1 MDQGW
6 SVIGEGNE
14 RRAARPWQWT
24 GAQEKGCVL
33 ATQRL
38 GFRDAIGWLSQIIG
52 PDSAYVR
59 LGIVYTIA
67 ISLLAL
73 ATPISVQLLINSVAN
88 TAMPAPLWA
97 LSGILLL
104 LLLMVAVLSALRVW
118 IMAAFERRLFA
129 RVVAEVT
136 LRAVHAQDPFFA
148 DGNRGDLFNRFFDL
162 VVVQKAVPSLVIGA
176 FTIMLQAVIG
186 LTITSFYHPVFLAF
200 NAVLVAALLLVW
212 MLWRRGAITSAV
224 GVSHA
229 KHNAARWLE
238 SVGGSNGFYKSSR
251 HLDFAMQRSEAVT
264 AAYVASHRRYFRY
277 HFAQTVAFLLT
288 YALASAGLLLL
299 GGMLILRGQ
308 LSLGQLVAAELIL
321 SGVFYGISQFGWYL
335 DTFYDL
341 VASSE
346 ELSLL
351 FAIPQETT
359 VRGENGPRDG
369 SVKLTDVV
377 FDDARY
383 DLTLAAGEQ
392 LVTVAEPG
400 AERRLSMLLKR
411 HAVPERGLVRIG
423 GADLG
428 SFDMYRLRSDVT
440 VLDRSTIVEA
450 TIREYLRLASE
461 QLDTAAMEALATVGL
476 ERRIASL
483 PKGLDTQLGSTG
495 YPLSVGETMA
505 LKLANAL
512 LVRPRLLLLGQLFD
526 LLPPERLVAA
536 LRLLKAHGTT
546 VLLCTGRPEDLTL
559 DGYLHLGLTRQRRFE
574 RLADLQAAANQ
585 EGEDAAS
592 A

>member
-1 MDQGW
+1 M
-6 SVIGEGNE
+6 
-14 RRAARPWQWT
+14 
-24 GAQEKGCVL
+24 

-59 LGIVYTIA
+59 LGIVYTVA

-97 LSGILLL
+97 LSGVLLL
-104 LLLMVAVLSALRVW
+104 LLLLVVALSALRVW
-118 IMAAFERRLFA
+118 IMAGFERRLFS
-129 RVVAEVT
+129 RIVAEVT
-136 LRAVHAQDPFFA
+136 LRAVHAQDPFFT

-162 VVVQKAVPSLVIGA
+162 VVVQKSVPSLVIGA
-176 FTIMLQAVIG
+176 FTIVLQAVIG

-200 NAVLVAALLLVW
+200 NVVLVAAIFMVW
-212 MLWRRGAITSAV
+212 LIWRRGAIGGAV
-224 GVSHA
+224 ALSHA
-229 KHNAARWLE
+229 KHKAAHWLE

-264 AAYVASHRRYFRY
+264 ASYVDTHRRYFRY
-277 HFAQTVAFLLT
+277 QFAQTVAFLLI
-288 YALASAGLLLL
+288 YAFASAGLLLL

-335 DTFYDL
+335 DSFYEL

-359 VRGENGPRDG
+359 VRGDHGPRDG
-369 SVKLTDVV
+369 AVKLTDVV
-377 FDDARY
+377 LDGARY
-383 DLTLAAGEQ
+383 TLALGAGEQ

-400 AERRLSMLLKR
+400 AERRLAMLLKR
-411 HAVPERGLVRIG
+411 HALPERGLLRIG
-423 GADLG
+423 GADPG
-428 SFDMYRLRSDVT
+428 SFDIYRLRSDVT

-450 TIREYLRLASE
+450 TIRQYLRLASE
-461 QLDTAAMEALATVGL
+461 DLDEVAMEALATVGL
-476 ERRIASL
+476 ERRLASL

-512 LVRPRLLLLGQLFD
+512 LVRPKLLLLGQLYD
-526 LLPPERLVAA
+526 LLPPERLAAA
-536 LRLLKAHGTT
+536 LRLLKSHGTT
-546 VLLCTGRPEDLTL
+546 VLLCTGRPEDLEL
-559 DGYLHLGLTRQRRFE
+559 DGYLHLGMTEQRRFD
-574 RLADLQAAANQ
+574 RLADLQAVANR
-585 EGEDAAS
+585 EGADDAS

>member
-1 MDQGW
+1 M
-6 SVIGEGNE
+6 
-14 RRAARPWQWT
+14 
-24 GAQEKGCVL
+24 

-59 LGIVYTIA
+59 LGIVYTVA

-97 LSGILLL
+97 LSGVLLL
-104 LLLMVAVLSALRVW
+104 LLLMVVALSALRVW
-118 IMAAFERRLFA
+118 IMAGFERRLFS
-129 RVVAEVT
+129 RIVAEVT
-136 LRAVHAQDPFFA
+136 LRAVHAQDPFFT

-162 VVVQKAVPSLVIGA
+162 VVVQKSVPSLVIGA
-176 FTIMLQAVIG
+176 FTIVLQAVIG

-200 NAVLVAALLLVW
+200 NVVLVAAIFMVW
-212 MLWRRGAITSAV
+212 LIWRRGAIGGAV
-224 GVSHA
+224 ALSHA
-229 KHNAARWLE
+229 KHKAAHWLE

-264 AAYVASHRRYFRY
+264 ASYVDTHRRYFRY
-277 HFAQTVAFLLT
+277 QFAQTVAFLLI
-288 YALASAGLLLL
+288 YAFASAGLLLL

-335 DTFYDL
+335 DSFYEL

-359 VRGENGPRDG
+359 VRGDHGPRDG
-369 SVKLTDVV
+369 AVKLTDVV
-377 FDDARY
+377 LDGAHY
-383 DLTLAAGEQ
+383 SLTLAAGEQ

-400 AERRLSMLLKR
+400 AERRLAMLLKR
-411 HAVPERGLVRIG
+411 HALPERGLLRIG
-423 GADLG
+423 GVDPG
-428 SFDMYRLRSDVT
+428 SFDIYRLRSDVT

-450 TIREYLRLASE
+450 TIRQYLRLASE
-461 QLDTAAMEALATVGL
+461 DLDEVAMEALATVGL
-476 ERRIASL
+476 ERRLASL

-512 LVRPRLLLLGQLFD
+512 LVRPKLLLLGQLYD
-526 LLPPERLVAA
+526 LLPPERLAAA

-546 VLLCTGRPEDLTL
+546 VLLCTGRPEDLEL
-559 DGYLHLGLTRQRRFE
+559 DGYLHLGMTEQRRFD
-574 RLADLQAAANQ
+574 RLADLQAVANR
-585 EGEDAAS
+585 EGADDAS

>member
-1 MDQGW
+1 M
-6 SVIGEGNE
+6 
-14 RRAARPWQWT
+14 
-24 GAQEKGCVL
+24 

-59 LGIVYTIA
+59 LGIVYTVA

-97 LSGILLL
+97 LSGVLLL
-104 LLLMVAVLSALRVW
+104 LLLMVVALSALRVW
-118 IMAAFERRLFA
+118 IMAGFERRLFS
-129 RVVAEVT
+129 RIVAEVT
-136 LRAVHAQDPFFA
+136 LRAVHAQDPFFT

-162 VVVQKAVPSLVIGA
+162 VVVQKSVPSLVIGA
-176 FTIMLQAVIG
+176 FTIVLQAVIG

-200 NAVLVAALLLVW
+200 NVVLVAAIFMVW
-212 MLWRRGAITSAV
+212 LIWRRGAIGGAV
-224 GVSHA
+224 ALSHA
-229 KHNAARWLE
+229 KHKAAHWLE

-264 AAYVASHRRYFRY
+264 ASYVDTHRRYFRY
-277 HFAQTVAFLLT
+277 QFAQTVAFLLI
-288 YALASAGLLLL
+288 YAFASAGLLLL

-335 DTFYDL
+335 DSFYEL

-359 VRGENGPRDG
+359 VRGDHGPRDG
-369 SVKLTDVV
+369 AVKLTDVV
-377 FDDARY
+377 LDGARY
-383 DLTLAAGEQ
+383 TLTLGAGEQ

-400 AERRLSMLLKR
+400 AERRLAMLLKR
-411 HAVPERGLVRIG
+411 HALPERGLLRIG
-423 GADLG
+423 GADPG
-428 SFDMYRLRSDVT
+428 SFDIYRLRSDVT

-450 TIREYLRLASE
+450 TIRQYLRLASE
-461 QLDTAAMEALATVGL
+461 DLDEVAMEALATVGL
-476 ERRIASL
+476 ERRLASL
-483 PKGLDTQLGSTG
+483 PKGLDTPLGSTG

-512 LVRPRLLLLGQLFD
+512 LVRPKLLLLGQLYD
-526 LLPPERLVAA
+526 LLPPERLAAA

-546 VLLCTGRPEDLTL
+546 VLLCTGRPEDLEL
-559 DGYLHLGLTRQRRFE
+559 DGYLHLGMTEQRRFD
-574 RLADLQAAANQ
+574 RLADLQAVANR
-585 EGEDAAS
+585 EGADDAS

>member
-1 MDQGW
+1 M
-6 SVIGEGNE
+6 
-14 RRAARPWQWT
+14 AA
-24 GAQEKGCVL
+24 K
-33 ATQRL
+33 RL
-38 GFRDAIGWLSQIIG
+38 GFRDAVGWLAQIMG
-52 PDSAYVR
+52 PDAAYVR
-59 LGIVYTIA
+59 LGMVYTIA

-97 LSGILLL
+97 LSGVLLL
-104 LLLMVAVLSALRVW
+104 LLLLVAGLSALRVW
-118 IMAAFERRLFA
+118 IMAAFERRLFS

-162 VVVQKAVPSLVIGA
+162 VVVQKSVPSLVIGA
-176 FTIMLQAVIG
+176 FTIMLQAAIG

-200 NAVLVAALLLVW
+200 NAVLVAAVLLVW
-212 MLWRRGAITSAV
+212 LLWRRGAISGAV
-224 GVSHA
+224 ALSHA

-238 SVGGSNGFYKSSR
+238 SVGGSNGFYKSLR
-251 HLDFAMQRSEAVT
+251 HLDFAMARSEAMT
-264 AAYVASHRRYFRY
+264 ASYVDTHRRYFRY
-277 HFAQTVAFLLT
+277 QFAQTIAFLLI
-288 YALASAGLLLL
+288 YAFASAGLLLL

-321 SGVFYGISQFGWYL
+321 SGVFYGISQLGLYL

-351 FAIPQETT
+351 FAIPQEPK
-359 VRGENGPRDG
+359 VLGDNGPRDG
-369 SVKLTDVV
+369 AVKMTDVR
-377 FDDARY
+377 FDQARY
-383 DLTLAAGEQ
+383 NLTLAAGEQ

-400 AERRLSMLLKR
+400 AERRLAMLLKR
-411 HAVPERGLVRIG
+411 HVVPERGLVRIG
-423 GADLG
+423 GTDLG
-428 SFDMYRLRSDVT
+428 SFDMYHLRSDVT
-440 VLDRSTIVEA
+440 VLDRSTIVEV
-450 TIREYLRLASE
+450 TIREYLRLASGE
-461 QLDTAAMEALATVGL
+461 RAEDAMAALAMVGL
-476 ERRIASL
+476 ERRLASL
-483 PKGLDTQLGSTG
+483 PQGLDTPLGSTG

-526 LLPPERLVAA
+526 LLPPQRLLAA
-536 LRLLKAHGTT
+536 LRLLKTHGTT

-559 DGYLHLGLTRQRRFE
+559 DGYLYLGLTEQRRFDH
-574 RLADLQAAANQ
+574 LADLQAAYRQ
-585 EGEDAAS
+585 EGGDVAS